1 MKKPIQSTLFLL
13 VMIFLNVMAVSA
25 KAESNVGRERNSRL
39 KRESLSQS
47 ACRYLPVMKKLFTE
61 KPFLIET

>member
-13 VMIFLNVMAVSA
+13 VIIFLNVMAVSA

-39 KRESLSQS
+39 KRGNLSQS
-47 ACRYLPVMKKLFTE
+47 ACR
-61 KPFLIET
+61 